1 VHAYAQARQKEQR
14 PRHSITVTLHPLNQ
28 IQKTWIYAEI
38 FGPNLAAKLF
48 YRSPLGVMHCSLWQ
62 IENTFS
68 ISAFTPSVKTLGADF
83 NFCTNRNASFG
94 LNINPDS

>member
-14 PRHSITVTLHPLNQ
+14 QRHSITLTLHPLNQ

-48 YRSPLGVMHCSLWQ
+48 YRSPLGVMHYTNYE
-62 IENTFS
+62 ITS
-68 ISAFTPSVKTLGADF
+68 IFISSMVSI
-83 NFCTNRNASFG
+83 AS
-94 LNINPDS
+94 NSQ